1 MKHSSPFIRLARI
14 WILSVAVLTS
24 PSTRV
29 LAQATPSPSLGDS
42 DWSRIVPGD
51 ARFFVEVRDLAAIR
65 SFWQG
70 IGIWHTVR
78 ELTEDEGGPTSR
90 PWQSRAEDLLGLGS
104 EDAISR
110 LLGRRSAL
118 IAAESSQWNGGVV
131 LAELENTPD
140 LGPLLKQWEA
150 RQLADEGPVKRYTL
164 AGGILL
170 AVSDRTL
177 VLGPAEDPDGL
188 WGRTVL
194 LLGGRRG
201 PSLAARSDYGA
212 LRSRLSAE
220 PQGLLFSAWQRDDP
234 YAFAGCTRLVATAQ
248 VSTTEINCE
257 LMGQLSTPRPDE
269 SPHLSADLASLPS
282 STLAVWA
289 GPVDFAGIIRQNA
302 EGRFGSP
309 ETLAG
314 IFLDVFTA
322 SRFGDTSFI
331 EQLGPTFRLITAIDP
346 AAAGGGVDLPAFTI
360 LIGSKKRTE
369 IIEHL
374 DGLLGILVA
383 MLQYAP
389 GDAGENTPGAA
400 VEIQRCED
408 INLHSIKIGPYLA
421 RHFRLE
427 FLENVEL
434 AWAYVDDALLLSTSR
449 RHSEQIIR
457 ALRRKAERLD
467 ASPDAVGILSPGGRR
482 DEMTECFYLR
492 GSALSE
498 MLSNWLAYLDGSRS
512 EAMRPEWWRSWLDE
526 RLHQRDKL
534 GLALG
539 ADPADP
545 RRAVVLEIDEGSP
558 AAGHLEIGDR
568 IVGVGGSPMTTSQPA
583 QEIAQRYRR
592 RGGATEFA
600 LDVVRGEKT
609 TRVLIPVAPSPMT
622 GLDDFDPVRALR
634 QIATLSR
641 HAESVSVWRFASRK
655 DRLDARV
662 RVRWKDT
669 RP

>member
-1 MKHSSPFIRLARI
+1 MIKNSLPARPLP
-14 WILSVAVLTS
+14 ILTSAVLVATLTARVVAQGATS
-24 PSTRV
+24 PST
-29 LAQATPSPSLGDS
+29 SGG

-51 ARFFVEVRDLAAIR
+51 ARFYVELRNLGEIR
-65 SFWQG
+65 TFWQG

-78 ELTEDEGGPTSR
+78 EMAQDKAQPTSR
-90 PWQSRAEDLLGLGS
+90 PWPSRAEELLGLGS
-104 EDAISR
+104 EDAITH
-110 LLGRRSAL
+110 LLGHRSAL

-131 LAELENTPD
+131 LAELESTPD
-140 LGPLLKQWEA
+140 LEALLKRWEA
-150 RQLADEGPVKRYTL
+150 RQQADEGPVKRYTL

-177 VLGPAEDPDGL
+177 VLGPADDPDGL

-212 LRSRLSAE
+212 LRSRLSGD
-220 PQGLLFSAWQRDDP
+220 PQGLLFSAWQPDDP

-248 VSTTEINCE
+248 VAASEINCD
-257 LMGQLSTPRPDE
+257 LMGQLPAPRPDE
-269 SPHLSADLASLPS
+269 SPLSAADLAALPA

-289 GPVDFAGIIRQNA
+289 GPVDFAGIIRKNA

-314 IFLDVFTA
+314 IFLDVLTA

-331 EQLGPTFRLITAIDP
+331 EQLGPTVRLVAAIDP
-346 AAAGGGVDLPAFTI
+346 GAAGGAVDLPALTL
-360 LIGSKKRTE
+360 LIESKKRTE

-374 DGLLGILVA
+374 DGLLGIFVA

-389 GDAGENTPGAA
+389 SPSSEPAPGAS
-400 VEIQRCED
+400 VELQRCED
-408 INLHSIKIGPYLA
+408 VELHSIRIGPFLA
-421 RHFRLE
+421 HRFRLE
-427 FLENVEL
+427 FLDNIEL

-449 RHSEQIIR
+449 RHSEQIVR
-457 ALRRKAERLD
+457 ALRRKADRLD
-467 ASPDAVGILSPGGRR
+467 RFPDAIAIFPPSGRR
-482 DEMTECFYLR
+482 EEMTECFYLR
-492 GSALSE
+492 GRALSE
-498 MLSNWLAYLDGSRS
+498 MLSNWLASLEGSESPARQ
-512 EAMRPEWWRSWLDE
+512 PEWWRTWLDE
-526 RLHQRDKL
+526 RLGQRDKL

-558 AAGHLEIGDR
+558 AAGYLEIGDR
-568 IVGVGGSPMTTSQPA
+568 IIGVGGSPVATA
-583 QEIAQRYRR
+583 QEIARRYRR
-592 RGGATEFA
+592 RGGATEFS

-609 TRVLIPVAPSPMT
+609 IRVQIPVAPSPMT

-641 HAESVSVWRFASRK
+641 HAESVSVWRFASRR
-655 DRLDARV
+655 DRLDAQV
-662 RVRWKDT
+662 RVRWQPPGPS
-669 RP
+669 R